1 MHSLVLYRAEKAFLE
16 HGQSDSWPYAAP
28 VGQKAQ
34 RCIHSP
40 LPPPFPSEM
49 RAQQLTLTSGLWL
62 LSNQAVV

>member
-1 MHSLVLYRAEKAFLE
+1 MPSLVLYRAEKAFLE
-16 HGQSDSWPYAAP
+16 PGQSDSWPYTAP

-49 RAQQLTLTSGLWL
+49 RAQQ
-62 LSNQAVV
+62 